1 MPRIILMKI
10 SEVPLKRENI
20 TEFKGV

>member
-1 MPRIILMKI
+1 MKI

>member
-1 MPRIILMKI
+1 MLRITLLKI